1 MTMQKQDEPQD
12 QLPRNSPDVERR
24 GDITK
29 RELSGSFSRTAA
41 RLDELDLLPHRNPVL
56 HWGAF
61 LLSLSSLV
69 LLAIWLFGSR
79 GAVPTA
85 WIILDILLGVALAIE
100 FFTRSGFRWNHAGYL
115 RSRFF
120 DFIAIVPALALVHH
134 GFAGEMVWVWL
145 ILVARFIRVMDRLLG
160 DGFVQHAVLALLWAF
175 EEEITDRVLER
186 ILARIQEDMD
196 RTSFSQG
203 VAEAFARNKAA
214 VLQRVRAATP
224 KEGLVPSLAQMVGLV
239 DALERAEERTYDAV
253 TEILNSQEVDR
264 AFRDVINSSFSRIRS
279 EIGKRS
285 WRKHFE
291 FRHRHVQKDNK
302 LK

>member
-1 MTMQKQDEPQD
+1 MQKQDEPQN
-12 QLPRNSPDVERR
+12 QLPKNSPDVEGQ

-29 RELSGSFSRTAA
+29 RKLPVNVSKTAA
-41 RLDELDLLPHRNPVL
+41 RLEELDSLPHRNPFL

-61 LLSLSSLV
+61 LLSLLSLV
-69 LLAIWLFGSR
+69 LLAIWVFGSR
-79 GAVPTA
+79 GEVPAA
-85 WIILDILLGVALAIE
+85 WIILDIALGVALAIE
-100 FFTRSGFRWNHAGYL
+100 FLTRSGFRWNKVGYL

-120 DFIAIVPALALVHH
+120 DFIAIVPALVLVHH
-134 GFAGEMVWVWL
+134 GFAIEMVWVWL
-145 ILVARFIRVMDRLLG
+145 ILVARFIRVIDRLLG
-160 DGFVQHAVLALLWAF
+160 DGFVQHTVLAVVWAF

-214 VLQRVRAATP
+214 VLQRVREATP
-224 KEGLVPSLAQMVGLV
+224 KEGLMPRLAQMVGLV

-264 AFRDVINSSFSRIRS
+264 AFRDIINSSFSRIRG
-279 EIGKRS
+279 EIGKRD